1 MLFFWKRSITHNFA
15 RPHTML
21 DYLEKLR
28 QKPPHVRKRFALL
41 STCAIFSVIVMVWWT
56 TWSAPVTEGS
66 NSLANVVTPLGVV
79 ANVASA
85 ARDGLRKLPEQ
96 ITSSLSSSTSATSKN
111 TDQQIDKGG
120 GTNDIVYPDQVF
132 PKSLEQRT
140 IQATDTT
147 GTVNNQ

>member
-1 MLFFWKRSITHNFA
+1 
-15 RPHTML
+15 ML
-21 DYLEKLR
+21 DYLDKLR
-28 QKPPHVRKRFALL
+28 QKPPHVRKRVALL
-41 STCAIFSVIVMVWWT
+41 STCAVFSAIVMVWWT
-56 TWSAPVTEGS
+56 TWSSPVNEQSTS
-66 NSLANVVTPLGVV
+66 VAQALTPLGVL

-96 ITSSLSSSTSATSKN
+96 INSGLSSSTITHDAR
-111 TDQQIDKGG
+111 QEAKGG

-132 PKSLEQRT
+132 PKSPEQRT